1 MDCTTFL
8 VTVFCL
14 IDDWL
19 KMQPGL
25 RQRGPNPTL
34 ADSEV
39 LTIEVMG
46 AFLGINTDKGLCLYF
61 RRHYG
66 DWFPKLRKV
75 HRTTFTRQAANL
87 GLVKVRLW
95 RYLLTQVEYDAAVSI
110 IDSFPV
116 PVCRFARAYRC
127 KRLRSWAAWGYDE
140 VTKRKF
146 LGLRAH
152 VHIC

>member
-19 KMQPGL
+19 KEQPRL

-34 ADSEV
+34 VDSEV

-46 AFLGINTDKGLCLYF
+46 AFLGINTDKDLYLYF

-66 DWFPKLRKV
+66 DWFPKLGQV

-87 GLVKVRLW
+87 
-95 RYLLTQVEYDAAVSI
+95 
-110 IDSFPV
+110 
-116 PVCRFARAYRC
+116 
-127 KRLRSWAAWGYDE
+127 
-140 VTKRKF
+140 
-146 LGLRAH
+146 
-152 VHIC
+152 